1 MAQGGQSGGFG
12 GGGFGG
18 GAAAGAGQQG
28 GGNAQRRYDERV
40 RQIEEAVNDYFA
52 DPEIKN
58 ILTPG
63 EFSEWKL
70 TLKAGEV
77 LIADAR
83 SEAFDPALEVVQ
95 SDKVLAT
102 NDDRYPG
109 DQRPLLLWRCEKDGE
124 YSLRARCF
132 RDKSGGQFFLRLRTF
147 PSISVDEK
155 GSADIETGQRQQFMF
170 RIPMKAGQIKR
181 YWSDVPDVS
190 KYVQASLGQVIA
202 PNGLPDVGLG
212 FRLSGAV
219 GNAIMAP
226 VDGDYYVLATTYGRA
241 NAKARVAASLVPQVE
256 LTKSG
261 TGYTGTGKA
270 SEPQVWRIALKKGE
284 IWKASAPQLSPYAA
298 LVVADAPDISKFKL
312 DDTED
317 NPFFPKVVKPDEEE
331 PGEAMT
337 SLPARSRDA
346 RYAVFVAR
354 RDVTVWIATA
364 GYSPGSSEYSLRVEP
379 ATEAFAADKSNAG
392 ALRIGDW
399 NYWAFDAKAGDVMTV
414 NAVTNGFAAEIR
426 VLDPDFAPIRDISG
440 RPDETTF
447 DWSLVVQK
455 PGRYLVSVSAVGGG
469 GGGSYS
475 LSRTVF
481 SAKTFGKGSPAKGD
495 FSSGRAEV
503 WKVTVTPDDPALL
516 RWWSDGWGYS
526 VTICDENGVQTNL
539 PRTVVDEH
547 NQYGIIR
554 VTEPKTF
561 VIVLISPG
569 PKTGYSI
576 ELSDLPGM
584 PKKR

>member
-18 GAAAGAGQQG
+18 GMAGAGGQQG
-28 GGNAQRRYDERV
+28 GGSAQRRYEERV
-40 RQIEEAVNDYFA
+40 RQIEDAVNGYFA

-63 EFSEWKL
+63 EYSEWKL
-70 TLKAGEV
+70 TLKSGDV
-77 LIADAR
+77 IIADAR
-83 SEAFDPALEVVQ
+83 SEAFDPALEVVKD
-95 SDKVLAT
+95 DKVLAS
-102 NDDRYPG
+102 NDDRFPG
-109 DQRPLLLWRCEKDGE
+109 DQRPLLLWRCTADGD
-124 YSLRARCF
+124 YALRARCF
-132 RDKSGGQFFLRLRTF
+132 RDKSGGQFFLRLQ
-147 PSISVDEK
+147 SIRSVSLE
-155 GSADIETGQRQQFMF
+155 GSDSAEIETSPGERFLV
-170 RIPMKAGQIKR
+170 RLPMKAGQIKR
-181 YWSDVPDVS
+181 YWAEVPDRTNFGT
-190 KYVQASLGQVIA
+190 ASLGQVIA
-202 PNGLPDVGLG
+202 PNGLPDVDLAD
-212 FRLSGAV
+212 RLAQAV
-219 GNAIMAP
+219 GQAVLAP
-226 VDGDYYVLATTYGRA
+226 VDGDYYVMGSTFGRVKA
-241 NAKARVAASLVPQVE
+241 RARVASTLVAQVD

-261 TGYTGTGKA
+261 AGYQGTGKA
-270 SEPQVWRIALKKGE
+270 SEPQVWRLELKKGE
-284 IWKASAPQLSPYAA
+284 IWEASAPKLSPYAA
-298 LVVADAPDISKFKL
+298 VVVAEAPDVSKYKL
-312 DDTED
+312 DDTEN

-331 PGEAMT
+331 PGEALT

-354 RDVTVWIATA
+354 RDVTVWIASA
-364 GYSPGSSEYSLRVEP
+364 GYTPQSSEYTVQVEP
-379 ATEAFAADKSNAG
+379 ATEAFTPDKSNAG
-392 ALRIGDW
+392 TLRIGDW
-399 NYWAFDAKAGDVMTV
+399 NYWAFDAKAGDVMTL
-414 NAVTNGFAAEIR
+414 NAVTNGFAGEIR

-440 RPDETTF
+440 SPDDTTF

-475 LSRTVF
+475 LSRKVF

-503 WKVTVTPDDPALL
+503 WKMTVTPDDPALL
-516 RWWSDGWGYS
+516 RWWSDSWGYT

-539 PRTVVDEH
+539 PRTVVDDN

-561 VIVLISPG
+561 VIVLVSPG
-569 PKTGYSI
+569 PKVGYSI